1 MKKNKP
7 LTISKGC
14 YGYINQRKKRHLI
27 YTILEFAVVFGIFFL
42 GIAILKTKNSIFSV
56 AAVLT
61 TLPATKMAISYI
73 ILIDKKSP
81 DEAIYKSLCQ
91 IAKPSEILSDLIFS
105 SPEKLMPVDFLIASQ
120 GKVLLFVSN
129 PKADLKK
136 TTDYVKGLVQKDY
149 HCKSFQ
155 IYTDAEKYIANVKNA
170 MNLNET
176 KDEKKIIN
184 QLYKNLLPFC
194 V

>member
-1 MKKNKP
+1 MKKNKSTAIP
-7 LTISKGC
+7 KGT

-27 YTILEFAVVFGIFFL
+27 YTILEFLLVFAIFFL
-42 GIAILKTKNSIFSV
+42 GIAITKTKNSIFSV

-73 ILIDKKSP
+73 ILINKKSP
-81 DEAIYKSLCQ
+81 DSSVYQQLCT
-91 IAKPSEILSDLIFS
+91 ITDTSCFLSDLIFS
-105 SPEKLMPVDFLIASQ
+105 SPEKLMSVDFLIASQ
-120 GKVLLFVSN
+120 GKVFLLVTNS
-129 PKADLKK
+129 KTDIKK
-136 TTDYVKGLVQKDY
+136 TSDYVKALVQKDY

-155 IYTDAEKYIANVKNA
+155 IYTDENKFIANVKDA
-170 MNLNET
+170 MT
-176 KDEKKIIN
+176 KNQNDESKIIN